1 LTSKN
6 TKIFFSI
13 EFIHRFNLNP
23 LCGKIFYWMNLTDE
37 NIVQTLIE
45 TKTFVNEYTLNGIHR
60 NFLTRFHDTLR
71 KQDRRKQMRYVNLIS
86 MIESG
91 IYYLSAEN
99 LSSDDPCQLGCYLT
113 YEQALILVDFADPQ
127 YEQELSSL
135 IIIRDI
141 IPFDS
146 RTDLSSILY
155 KQEVLVKS
163 KVHLIC
169 FVFWI

>member
-1 LTSKN
+1 MKKFLR
-6 TKIFFSI
+6 FFGSLLNQ
-13 EFIHRFNLNP
+13 IHSN
-23 LCGKIFYWMNLTDE
+23 
-37 NIVQTLIE
+37 Q
-45 TKTFVNEYTLNGIHR
+45 
-60 NFLTRFHDTLR
+60 NFFFFF
-71 KQDRRKQMRYVNLIS
+71 
-86 MIESG
+86 
-91 IYYLSAEN
+91 
-99 LSSDDPCQLGCYLT
+99 
-113 YEQALILVDFADPQ
+113 DFADPQ